1 MVDADGFEVGFV
13 GSEFGAIFAE
23 VVVEDDAGG
32 VGAVAMEVNEGVK
45 ASFGATE

>member
-1 MVDADGFEVGFV
+1 LVDADGFKVGFV
-13 GSEFGAIFAE
+13 GGEFGAIFAE

-32 VGAVAMEVNEGVK
+32 VGAIAMEADEDVK